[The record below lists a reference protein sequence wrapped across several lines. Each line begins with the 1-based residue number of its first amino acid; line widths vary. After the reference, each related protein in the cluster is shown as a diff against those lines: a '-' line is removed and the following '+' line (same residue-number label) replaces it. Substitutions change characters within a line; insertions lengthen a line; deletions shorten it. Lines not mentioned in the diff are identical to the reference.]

1 MGLLQDKPSHILAS
15 VARFNV
21 RRDSIQ
27 IQPTTHGRISMK
39 QEAVVVSQFG
49 TTASAYLTSAVHAQ
63 GADLAAVAGIARR
76 LAETARPAVLD
87 LGCGAGHVSFAVSPF
102 ASTVTAY
109 DLSEQMLMVV
119 GNAAKTKGLNNILL
133 QQGKAES
140 LPFADASFDLVTTRF
155 SAHHWQDVP
164 AALKECRRVLRKGGT
179 AVFIDIVAPETP
191 LHDTTLQ
198 AVELLRDASHV
209 RDYRVSE
216 WLAML
221 DSAGFSAEQESGW
234 KLVMQFDDWVTR
246 MRTPPARVTAIRS
259 LFDTAPE
266 ETSAYFEVQPD
277 YSFAIDGAM
286 LVAHSR

>member
-1 MGLLQDKPSHILAS
+1 
-15 VARFNV
+15 
-21 RRDSIQ
+21 
-27 IQPTTHGRISMK
+27 MK

-49 TTASAYLTSAVHAQ
+49 NTASAYLTSTVHAQ
-63 GADLAAVAGIARR
+63 GADLAAVADIARQH
-76 LAETARPAVLD
+76 AATVSPAVLD

-102 ASTVTAY
+102 AASVTAY
-109 DLSEQMLMVV
+109 DLSSQMLTVV
-119 GNAAKTKGLNNILL
+119 GDAAKAKGLHNIQL

-140 LPFADASFDLVTTRF
+140 LPFADGSFDIVATRF
-155 SAHHWQDVP
+155 SSHHWQDVP
-164 AALKECRRVLRKGGT
+164 AALRECLRVLRDGGT

-209 RDYRVSE
+209 RDYRSSE
-216 WLAML
+216 WLSML
-221 DSAGFSAEQESGW
+221 DHAGFRAEKKSDW
-234 KLVMQFDDWVTR
+234 KLVMQFDDWVSR

-277 YSFAIDGAM
+277 YSFSIDGAM
-286 LVAHSR
+286 FIAHKRVA